1 MTSEPQTPPGQRS
14 ARQITEPLRELAA
27 LVLVGAT
34 AVFLLVAVIRLIPTS
49 ALTDTVG
56 RRAHE
61 LSGDFVGL
69 PTILFPLLA
78 VLLVTHVGRPT
89 GRAKLITTVAVAEY
103 AVAAFFGVVFGFF
116 VGLVRV
122 ADGGFRVAFE
132 HFLVKVAWLAV
143 LAVAAYAVFQ
153 LWRGLFPPAAKPA
166 HQAYGGTPYGQ
177 PQQGQPQQ
185 GQSPQQPWGPPQT
198 PPPGQWGQ
206 QAPPPAPGHWG
217 EPTRVTPPGQWGEP
231 APLTPPPG
239 QWGPPSS
246 APPAHAPQSGP
257 PQQQP
262 NGPYPPA
269 GPYQPPQAQYGYGQ
283 QPPGGGGPSG
293 AFTEPTEMYGR
304 RPFPPDDE
312 PTARR

>member
-1 MTSEPQTPPGQRS
+1 MTSEPQATPGERS
-14 ARQITEPLRELAA
+14 ARRITEPLREPAA

-34 AVFLLVAVIRLIPTS
+34 AVLLLVAVIRLIPTS
-49 ALTDTVG
+49 APADTVG

-61 LSGDFVGL
+61 LSGDFVGV

-116 VGLVRV
+116 VGLVGV

-132 HFLVKVAWLAV
+132 HFLAKLAWLAV
-143 LAVAAYAVFQ
+143 LGVAGYVVFQ

-166 HQAYGGTPYGQ
+166 HQPGQPYGGTPYGQ

-185 GQSPQQPWGPPQT
+185 QQPWGRQA

-206 QAPPPAPGHWG
+206 QAPPPGHWG
-217 EPTRVTPPGQWGEP
+217 EPTQVTPPGQWGQP

-257 PQQQP
+257 PDQQP

-283 QPPGGGGPSG
+283 QPPAGGGPSG

-304 RPFPPDDE
+304 RPFPPPDDE

>member
-1 MTSEPQTPPGQRS
+1 VTTGPQATPPGERS

-34 AVFLLVAVIRLIPTS
+34 AVFLLVSVIRLIPTS
-49 ALTDTVG
+49 ALTDTAG

-61 LSGDFVGL
+61 LFGDFVGL

-89 GRAKLITTVAVAEY
+89 GRARLITTVAVAEY

-116 VGLVRV
+116 VGLVWV
-122 ADGGFRVAFE
+122 ADAGFRVAFE
-132 HFLVKVAWLAV
+132 HFLAKAAWLAV

-153 LWRGLFPPAAKPA
+153 LWRGLFPRAPKPA
-166 HQAYGGTPYGQ
+166 PQTYGTPYGQ
-177 PQQGQPQQ
+177 PQQGQPQ
-185 GQSPQQPWGPPQT
+185 PWGQQA

-206 QAPPPAPGHWG
+206 QAPPPPPGHWG
-217 EPTRVTPPGQWGEP
+217 EPTQVTPPGQWGEP

-246 APPAHAPQSGP
+246 APPAHAPQSAP

-283 QPPGGGGPSG
+283 QPPGGPGG

-304 RPFPPDDE
+304 RPYPPDDD